1 MMVGA
6 HLYGKQM
13 YAIGHSDGY
22 QQGSTDTQRI
32 YEETQ
37 PEQAKQEVTQ
47 WTKFD
52 FDDQEAA
59 PRGGLFFS
67 NNFVDNSVLFSGG
80 GG

>member
-1 MMVGA
+1 MSRNYAEQQRRNSRFTSLVLVLVLLIGLLMMVGA

-47 WTKFD
+47 
-52 FDDQEAA
+52 
-59 PRGGLFFS
+59 
-67 NNFVDNSVLFSGG
+67 
-80 GG
+80 